1 MSKVCLAV
9 GQFIILI
16 IIRLFIDLEKGTSLP
31 HNALRMFR
39 KHTPDY
45 IVINVESSVMK
56 KTVTEFFF
64 LKTRMKWPSRLAD

>member
-1 MSKVCLAV
+1 MSKVCLVV

-39 KHTPDY
+39 KHTSDY
-45 IVINVESSVMK
+45 IESSVM
-56 KTVTEFFF
+56 
-64 LKTRMKWPSRLAD
+64 

>member
-45 IVINVESSVMK
+45 NVIDVESSVM
-56 KTVTEFFF
+56 
-64 LKTRMKWPSRLAD
+64 

>member
-31 HNALRMFR
+31 HNALRMFANIHQTILSLMLNPPSCR
-39 KHTPDY
+39 KPSL
-45 IVINVESSVMK
+45 NS
-56 KTVTEFFF
+56 FF
-64 LKTRMKWPSRLAD
+64 